1 MCNIQLYV
9 LIYLQISTISW
20 IGAYKKSGS
29 LQKEE
34 NKKYEDFVESQYK
47 FYAIRFSKL
56 RVKLYAISRKDES

>member
-1 MCNIQLYV
+1 MC
-9 LIYLQISTISW
+9 
-20 IGAYKKSGS
+20 KKSGS

-47 FYAIRFSKL
+47 FHAIRISKL